1 MGSGGGPESSSLG
14 METGNS
20 CKQGSG
26 LGWFA
31 SGKITLAHRVKAGLE
46 ESKLEAERP
55 IRRGSE

>member
-1 MGSGGGPESSSLG
+1 MGAGGGPESASLG

-31 SGKITLAHRVKAGLE
+31 SRKVTLAHPVEAGLE
-46 ESKLEAERP
+46 EGKLEAERP
-55 IRRGSE
+55 IRRGSA